1 MMLDLN
7 VTANLETSSGF
18 TLGTD
23 QLDAVA
29 LGYLFTSITAPVR
42 SASWGRGRNS
52 FFDTFSAGSA
62 SVVFD
67 NRDRL
72 LDPVNTSSPLFGQ
85 LYPGRQFSLFLTQAT
100 STATVF
106 SGYVDSWEY
115 DYTLDGDATVTV
127 RVIDAFS
134 YLQSVI
140 ISSISAPEEL
150 SGARVSRVLSN
161 IGWPVSR
168 QNIDN
173 GYSTLAAETIE
184 NVSVLEYLTK
194 VAQSE
199 FGQLYI
205 DRLGTLRFDSR
216 NAVSFYSDVRVT
228 NVVGDVNSVASEVM
242 FDYSFD
248 RMFNTVTL
256 TNDTIPATATSS
268 NPASVTK
275 YGERPSSFDV
285 LVASSAQ
292 MQSIADGIVTLYG
305 EPAFIPRQATFNIE
319 NFDLFVPSDINIE
332 REKPRLN
339 FRTIDIGYLTSAYWL
354 PPGSVGTTDPI
365 NIPAL
370 LISGVQYDATP
381 GLFTATIQLDYALGY
396 GSFILDDPVQGRL
409 DTGILGV

>member
-1 MMLDLN
+1 MLGLD
-7 VTANLETSSGF
+7 VTASLETTSGF

-23 QLDAVA
+23 QLDTGV
-29 LGYLFTSITAPVR
+29 LGYLFTSIGAEVR
-42 SASWGRGRNS
+42 SASWSRGRNS
-52 FFDTFSAGSA
+52 FFDNFSAGSA
-62 SVVFD
+62 TVVFD

-72 LDPVNTSSPLFGQ
+72 LDPVNTSSALYGE
-85 LYPGRQFSLFLTQAT
+85 LYPGRQFSLFLTQGS

-134 YLQSVI
+134 YLANKI
-140 ISSISAPEEL
+140 ITSISAPAEL
-150 SGARVSRVLSN
+150 SGARVRRVLSN
-161 IGWPVSR
+161 IGWPVSS
-168 QNIDN
+168 QAVDN

-184 NVSVLEYLTK
+184 NVSVLEYLSK

-199 FGQLYI
+199 FGQFYM
-205 DRLGTLRFDSR
+205 DRLGTLTFESR
-216 NAVSFYSDVRVT
+216 NAVSVFSDIRVT
-228 NVVGDVNSVASEVM
+228 NVVGDINSTSSDVM

-256 TNDTIPATATSS
+256 TNASVPATATAS
-268 NPASVTK
+268 NSASVTQ
-275 YGERPSSFDV
+275 YGQRPSSYDV
-285 LVASSAQ
+285 LVASSTE

-305 EPAFIPRQATFNIE
+305 EPAFIPRQATFNLE
-319 NFDLFVPSDINIE
+319 NFDLFVPSDLIIQDKT
-332 REKPRLN
+332 KPTLN
-339 FRTIDIGYLTSAYWL
+339 FRTVDIGYLTSAYWL
-354 PPGSVGTTDPI
+354 PPGTVGTTDPI

-370 LISGVQYDATP
+370 LISGVRYDATP

-396 GSFILDDPVQGRL
+396 NSFILDDPKQGRL